1 MGIKMATN
9 KKRPNV
15 FPNFPRKK
23 KNSTQEN
30 SAQEMENS
38 AQEMENSAQET
49 KEKKKPNFFP
59 NFPKK
64 NSARVKQRKL
74 MEESVWAQIESREEI
89 GNICQK
95 STQSLGSKLDQQ
107 YNG

>member
-1 MGIKMATN
+1 MATN

-23 KNSTQEN
+23 KKSTQEN
-30 SAQEMENS
+30 SAQEIENS

-74 MEESVWAQIESREEI
+74 MEEEEEEVSDVI
-89 GNICQK
+89 DGQP
-95 STQSLGSKLDQQ
+95 DQAEDVVKQ
-107 YNG
+107 VAN

>member
-1 MGIKMATN
+1 MATN

-23 KNSTQEN
+23 KNSTQ
-30 SAQEMENS
+30 ENS

-74 MEESVWAQIESREEI
+74 MEEEEEEVSDVI
-89 GNICQK
+89 DGQP
-95 STQSLGSKLDQQ
+95 DQAEDVVKQ
-107 YNG
+107 VAN